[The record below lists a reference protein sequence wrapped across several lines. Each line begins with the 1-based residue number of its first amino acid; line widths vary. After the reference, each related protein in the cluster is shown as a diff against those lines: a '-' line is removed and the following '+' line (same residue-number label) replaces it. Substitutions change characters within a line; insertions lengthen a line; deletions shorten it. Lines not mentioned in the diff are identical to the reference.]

1 MPTCPQ
7 GHDSADDE
15 FCDVCGHSIGA
26 TASSPQSESAPSE
39 SAPGESVEETCPSCG
54 EPRTGRFCEGCSYDF
69 VAGTGGSAPAAK
81 TGWSAVVIADRD
93 QFLVTQNSS
102 LPDAEDITFPEH
114 CPQRSFPLAGQEI
127 RIGRRSRSRGVTPE
141 IDLSGPPADP
151 GISHLHALLVAQ
163 PDGTWALVDPG
174 STNGTT
180 VNDDPEPVETQSAV
194 PLQDGDR
201 IHLGAWTTITLR
213 RDT

>member
-15 FCDVCGHSIGA
+15 FCDVCGHSIDA
-26 TASSPQSESAPSE
+26 TATSTPTESA
-39 SAPGESVEETCPSCG
+39 EETCPSCG

-69 VAGTGGSAPAAK
+69 VAGTGGSEPVAA
-81 TGWSAVVIADRD
+81 TRWSAVVTADCD
-93 QFLVTQNSS
+93 QFLATQRGSA
-102 LPDAEDITFPEH
+102 PDAAAITFPEH
-114 CPQRSFPLAGQEI
+114 CPDRLFPLAGQEI

-141 IDLSGPPADP
+141 IDLSGPPVDP

-163 PDGTWALVDPG
+163 PDGGWALVDPG

-180 VNDDPEPVETQSAV
+180 VNDNPEPIETQSAV
-194 PLQDGDR
+194 PLHDGDR
-201 IHLGAWTTITLR
+201 IHVGAWTTITLR